1 MVIYWS
7 DATWREG
14 SFVCTQYNRSWKT

>member
-7 DATWREG
+7 DATWRER